1 VELLLKIGVEVLQLV
16 PLILA
21 FYVPAL
27 LGVAVWSERGEG
39 YRVKALLM
47 FALGFGA
54 IIAVQ
59 LLVRSVSAVQ
69 VAATIGL
76 SLVQVAAALA
86 LAVLTVYKL
95 ADRSGPSAPK
105 EARNSE

>member
-1 VELLLKIGVEVLQLV
+1 METLLKLAIEILRLV

-27 LGVAVWSERGEG
+27 LGVAIWKERGEG
-39 YRVKALLM
+39 YRAKALLT

-59 LLVRSVSAVQ
+59 VLFRSVSAMQ
-69 VAATIGL
+69 VAATVGL
-76 SLVQVAAALA
+76 SLVQIAAALA
-86 LAVLTVYKL
+86 LAAITVYRL
-95 ADRSGPSAPK
+95 AD
-105 EARNSE
+105 